1 MTGFSFC
8 WIILLRTHRLSIYDN
23 KQKHLPWVL
32 WCSSGFRSNDTA
44 SMLSLSPSVIISC
57 EKKHNLRLWHIFKGT
72 KQTAKQIHIH
82 KSTIKHVRQR
92 KSSTPPHWR
101 LRGELGTGQVVS
113 TNLGVRRDWGFII
126 DGIPCGALLWNSI
139 CVNFSLCSFS
149 KEMNWDRMS
158 ITLALIK
165 LNPLLKQVKY

>member
-1 MTGFSFC
+1 MTRFSFC
-8 WIILLRTHRLSIYDN
+8 WTIPLRTHR
-23 KQKHLPWVL
+23 
-32 WCSSGFRSNDTA
+32 R
-44 SMLSLSPSVIISC
+44 SMLKSKSTYHEFFDVVQDSGQTIMRLCSLFPSVTV
-57 EKKHNLRLWHIFKGT
+57 EKKHNQRSWHIFKGT
-72 KQTAKQIHIH
+72 KQTAKRIHIH
-82 KSTIKHVRQR
+82 KSTIKHAIQR
-92 KSSTPPHWR
+92 KSSTPPHRR

-126 DGIPCGALLWNSI
+126 DGIPCGALLWNSM